1 MIKFFLR
8 IGEVFGKKSILFYN
22 KVILMMFEEFFLDDE
37 RLFLED
43 DMLFW
48 LWQINKFY
56 IIEIDVEMLIK
67 IERLFLEIQ
76 RVEILLKLIEEIL
89 VKVGDLSEEGRI
101 VLILQ

>member
-1 MIKFFLR
+1 
-8 IGEVFGKKSILFYN
+8 
-22 KVILMMFEEFFLDDE
+22 MFEEFFLDDE

-76 RVEILLKLIEEIL
+76 KVEILLKLIEEIL

>member
-37 RLFLED
+37 RLFLEV

-76 RVEILLKLIEEIL
+76 KVEILLKLIEEIL

>member
-1 MIKFFLR
+1 
-8 IGEVFGKKSILFYN
+8 
-22 KVILMMFEEFFLDDE
+22 MFEEFFLDDE
-37 RLFLED
+37 KLFLED